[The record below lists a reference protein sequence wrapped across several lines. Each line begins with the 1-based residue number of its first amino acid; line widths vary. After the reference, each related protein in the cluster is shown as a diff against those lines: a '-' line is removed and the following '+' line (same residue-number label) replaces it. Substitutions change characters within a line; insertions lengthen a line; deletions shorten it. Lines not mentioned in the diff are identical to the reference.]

1 MTQWSLRE
9 FAILL
14 KLLSKQAGT
23 SLEGFCY
30 ASGTSE
36 PYVMGLLRRQKFS
49 AGRDWI
55 CVVKAAIKRS
65 IISILTGTTTEI
77 LIIITRWE
85 EEKTHEEEVLLTSSG
100 FKAAWPGWVRK
111 SVSYRASSA
120 AAPRTHFSPYS
131 TGETWFGAWT
141 YVHLANCIF
150 VVIEANNDQFTQSNL
165 LLEWLGPA
173 HQQNASGS

>member
-1 MTQWSLRE
+1 M
-9 FAILL
+9 
-14 KLLSKQAGT
+14 
-23 SLEGFCY
+23 EGFCY

-77 LIIITRWE
+77 LIIIARWE

-100 FKAAWPGWVRK
+100 FKAA
-111 SVSYRASSA
+111 
-120 AAPRTHFSPYS
+120 
-131 TGETWFGAWT
+131 
-141 YVHLANCIF
+141 
-150 VVIEANNDQFTQSNL
+150 
-165 LLEWLGPA
+165 
-173 HQQNASGS
+173 